1 MIEWY
6 GQHTIIIQTSMIYVL
21 LAYSVQLALRA
32 GVFSFAGVGFF
43 GLGGYATAILA
54 IRGVPGPL
62 AVLIVTLAAVLPGYL
77 LAMLLARLRDLYLG
91 MATIAFTLMISVFAS
106 NGGELTGG
114 AVGLF
119 SIPYWANTPV
129 MVIIFVVASVLMHRL
144 ERSHFGRG
152 LEALREN
159 QDLALSV
166 GTDVLKQRKFV
177 FTLGTVL
184 GALSGALFV
193 LTFTAIDPETTSFR
207 LVVTTLTMVILGG
220 VGTWIGPVAGALI
233 VVWLPVYLGPLEK
246 WADAIY
252 GLIVVVIAMYAPD
265 GLVAVVR
272 RAWKALW
279 SGRNAKPEASGLSTP
294 KKS

>member
-1 MIEWY
+1 MSEWY
-6 GQHTIIIQTSMIYVL
+6 GQHITIIQSSLIYVL
-21 LAYSVQLALRA
+21 LAFSVQLALRA

-54 IRGVPGPL
+54 LRGVPGPL
-62 AVLIVTLAAVLPGYL
+62 AVLIVTAGAVIPGYL
-77 LAMLLARLRDLYLG
+77 LALLLARLRDLYLG

-106 NGGELTGG
+106 NGGNLTGG

-119 SIPYWANTPV
+119 SIPYWASTPV
-129 MVIIFVVASVLMHRL
+129 MLAIFVVAAMLMRRL
-144 ERSHFGRG
+144 ERGNFGRA

-159 QDLALSV
+159 QDLALSMGV
-166 GTDVLKQRKFV
+166 DVLKQRKFI

-184 GALSGALFV
+184 GALSGALYA
-193 LTFTAIDPETTSFR
+193 LTLTAIDPETASFR
-207 LVVTTLTMVILGG
+207 LVVSTLTMVILGG

-265 GLVAVVR
+265 GLVTVVR
-272 RAWKALW
+272 RAWAALW
-279 SGRNAKPEASGLSTP
+279 NGKNAKSETAGLSTP
-294 KKS
+294 EKS

>member
-1 MIEWY
+1 MSEWY
-6 GQHTIIIQTSMIYVL
+6 GQHITIIQSSVIYVL
-21 LAYSVQLALRA
+21 LAFSVQLALRA

-43 GLGGYATAILA
+43 GLGGYAAAILA
-54 IRGVPGPL
+54 LRGVPGPL
-62 AVLIVTLAAVLPGYL
+62 AVLTVAVGAVIPGYL
-77 LAMLLARLRDLYLG
+77 LALLMARLRDLYLG

-106 NGGELTGG
+106 NGGNLTGG

-119 SIPYWANTPV
+119 SIPYWASTPV
-129 MVIIFVVASVLMHRL
+129 MLAIFVVAAVLMNRL
-144 ERSHFGRG
+144 ERGNFGRA

-159 QDLALSV
+159 QDLTLSMGV
-166 GTDVLKQRKFV
+166 DVHKQRKFI

-184 GALSGALFV
+184 GALSGALYV
-193 LTFTAIDPETTSFR
+193 LTLTAIDPETASFR
-207 LVVTTLTMVILGG
+207 LVVSTLTMVILGG

-265 GLVAVVR
+265 GLAALAR
-272 RAWKALW
+272 RGWAALA
-279 SGRNAKPEASGLSTP
+279 RRERRKPWPGSLKEP
-294 KKS
+294 KQP